1 MTSILKNR
9 VICPECEG
17 KRIEVP
23 VNMMTLATHTFTSTI
38 LTSWACLACGYTS
51 FYVQNLESLRKSS
64 YNR

>member
-1 MTSILKNR
+1 MALIHR
-9 VICPECEG
+9 DRAICPECEG

-23 VNMMTLATHTFTSTI
+23 VNMMTLATRMFVGTT

-51 FYVQNLESLRKSS
+51 LYVQDLESLRKSP